1 MHQQQTTKQPVQSLQ
16 SLTPKPEISNKQ
28 VQNDDNASVYTSESA
43 STSDSMEL
51 WSQEIPIWIKGEQ
64 RFISGVTEQTSCL
77 EMIEALL
84 IDEGIIKNDSNNNAT
99 NTGFKVNEYVITER
113 WKRVEQ
119 ILDGRTKI
127 LKIWREWGEE
137 QPEVKYLC
145 LFCFQERFYALL
157 EYFKR
162 DTIIYDHSQQLYR
175 KINFFECILF
185 VFTYFLPS
193 SFVLL
198 IGWAIKIL
206 SSIG

>member
-1 MHQQQTTKQPVQSLQ
+1 M
-16 SLTPKPEISNKQ
+16 
-28 VQNDDNASVYTSESA
+28 QNDDNASVYTSESA

-99 NTGFKVNEYVITER
+99 NTSFKVNEYVITER

-137 QPEVKYLC
+137 QPEVKYLGWVS
-145 LFCFQERFYALL
+145 YH
-157 EYFKR
+157 
-162 DTIIYDHSQQLYR
+162 IIKY
-175 KINFFECILF
+175 
-185 VFTYFLPS
+185 
-193 SFVLL
+193 
-198 IGWAIKIL
+198 L
-206 SSIG
+206 STVKDSITT

>member
-1 MHQQQTTKQPVQSLQ
+1 MHQLQTTKQPVQSLQ
-16 SLTPKPEISNKQ
+16 PKPEISSKQ

-84 IDEGIIKNDSNNNAT
+84 IDEGIIKNDSNNNA
-99 NTGFKVNEYVITER
+99 NSSSFKVNEYVITER

-137 QPEVKYLC
+137 QPEVSYLGLFC
-145 LFCFQERFYALL
+145 LF
-157 EYFKR
+157 
-162 DTIIYDHSQQLYR
+162 R
-175 KINFFECILF
+175 KTFMHC
-185 VFTYFLPS
+185 
-193 SFVLL
+193 
-198 IGWAIKIL
+198 
-206 SSIG
+206 